1 MCGRFTNV
9 LTWRELVHL
18 YRITSDR
25 SALNLPARYNVAP
38 TQDIP
43 IVRLDANGERELVMA
58 RWGLIPKW
66 ANDLKIGYKTINAGA
81 ETVDEKPSFKDAF
94 RRRRC
99 LIPAT
104 GYFEWKTTAKGK
116 QPYLFAPADG
126 GAWSFAGL
134 WERNE
139 KTSQAVESC
148 TIIVGPANDLA
159 KEIHDRMPVILDEA
173 DHETWLGSA
182 DPGAVKPL
190 LRPYPAAGMR
200 SYPVSTRV
208 GNVRNDDV
216 ELIQEIST

>member
-9 LTWRELVHL
+9 LTWGELVKL
-18 YRITSDR
+18 YRLTADR
-25 SALNLPARYNVAP
+25 PALNLPARYNIAP

-43 IVRLDANGERELVMA
+43 IVRLDGAGGRELVMA
-58 RWGLIPKW
+58 RWGLVPRW
-66 ANDLKIGYKTINAGA
+66 AEDIKIGYKLINARA

-104 GYFEWKTTAKGK
+104 GYFEWKTTATGK
-116 QPYLFAPADG
+116 QPYLFAPAEG

-134 WERNE
+134 WERNDRAG
-139 KTSQAVESC
+139 QAVESC

-159 KEIHDRMPVILDEA
+159 REIHDRMPVILDAAE
-173 DHETWLGSA
+173 HETWLGSA
-182 DPGAVKPL
+182 DPGAIKAL
-190 LRPYPAAGMR
+190 LRPYPAVRMR

-208 GNVRNDDV
+208 GNVRNDDAD
-216 ELIQEIST
+216 LIQEISI